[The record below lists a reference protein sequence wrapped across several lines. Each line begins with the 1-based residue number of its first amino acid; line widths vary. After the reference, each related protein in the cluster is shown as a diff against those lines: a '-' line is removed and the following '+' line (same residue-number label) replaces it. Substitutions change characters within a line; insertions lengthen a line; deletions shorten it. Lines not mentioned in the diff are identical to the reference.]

1 MNDDPMKIALKA
13 KIAKWFVPGDLYD
26 TYVIPADTPL
36 FKSFR
41 KPLTEWA
48 YTPVQ
53 GPAYFGFNEET
64 SRIYGYAFSYI
75 TKEPHVLLAIDS
87 DKTMDY
93 LSQLIKDEE
102 VKRALNSSFGYNSR
116 GQVRNSVGPN
126 DWKVVQFLC
135 DNGLPGYAANFMQ
148 EAIPG
153 SFFHPECVICEPK
166 VRLNDAYSVNGIAGL
181 ATPEEFHQEI
191 SAKLTK
197 MSAPP
202 RKRKAETNVE
212 RIIKPMTLNFGDDDD
227 DTPKSGGSRK
237 RRRQRQKKSRR
248 QIKMATTKYDEL
260 FLKLSR
266 SLRDT
271 ESAHMIEDKILW
283 LFVSDIANGNLKQD
297 EILQIANKI
306 NKVIIEDRK
315 NAGRW
320 FA

>member
-1 MNDDPMKIALKA
+1 MNYDPMKIALKE

-26 TYVIPADTPL
+26 TYVIPAGTPL

-75 TKEPHVLLAIDS
+75 TEKPHVLLAIDS
-87 DKTMDY
+87 GKTMYY
-93 LSQLIKDEE
+93 LSKLIKDEE
-102 VKRALNSSFGYNSR
+102 VKRALNSSFGYNSQ

-153 SFFHPECVICEPK
+153 SFFHPECVICQPN
-166 VRLNDAYSVNGIAGL
+166 VRLNDDAYNVNGYAGL
-181 ATPEEFHQEI
+181 ATPKEFHQEI
-191 SAKLTK
+191 SAELSK

-202 RKRKAETNVE
+202 RKRKERTNVVSE
-212 RIIKPMTLNFGDDDD
+212 FKPMTLKFGDDDD
-227 DTPKSGGSRK
+227 ADDTPKLGRTRK

-248 QIKMATTKYDEL
+248 QKK
-260 FLKLSR
+260 K
-266 SLRDT
+266 
-271 ESAHMIEDKILW
+271 
-283 LFVSDIANGNLKQD
+283 
-297 EILQIANKI
+297 
-306 NKVIIEDRK
+306 
-315 NAGRW
+315 
-320 FA
+320 FAKK

>member
-26 TYVIPADTPL
+26 TYVIPAGTHL

-48 YTPVQ
+48 YSHVQ

-75 TKEPHVLLAIDS
+75 TEEPHVLLAIDS
-87 DKTMDY
+87 VKTMDY
-93 LSQLIKDEE
+93 LSNLIKDED
-102 VKRALNSSFGYNSR
+102 VKKALHNSFGLR
-116 GQVRNSVGPN
+116 GQIRNSVGPN

-181 ATPEEFHQEI
+181 ATPDEFHREI

-202 RKRKAETNVE
+202 RKRKVETKVE

-227 DTPKSGGSRK
+227 DNDTPKSGGSRK
-237 RRRQRQKKSRR
+237 RRQRQKKSRR
-248 QIKMATTKYDEL
+248 QK
-260 FLKLSR
+260 R
-266 SLRDT
+266 SFR
-271 ESAHMIEDKILW
+271 
-283 LFVSDIANGNLKQD
+283 
-297 EILQIANKI
+297 
-306 NKVIIEDRK
+306 RK
-315 NAGRW
+315 
-320 FA
+320 

>member
-13 KIAKWFVPGDLYD
+13 KIAKWFVNGDLYD
-26 TYVIPADTPL
+26 TYVIPAGTHL

-48 YTPVQ
+48 YSPVQ

-75 TKEPHVLLAIDS
+75 TEEPHVLLAIDS
-87 DKTMDY
+87 GKTMDY

-102 VKRALNSSFGYNSR
+102 VKRALNSSFGLR
-116 GQVRNSVGPN
+116 GQIRNSVGPN
-126 DWKVVQFLC
+126 DWKVVKFLC
-135 DNGLPGYAANFMQ
+135 DNGLPGYAANFMR

-181 ATPEEFHQEI
+181 ATPEKYHLEI
-191 SAKLTK
+191 SAELTK

-202 RKRKAETNVE
+202 RKRKVETKVE
-212 RIIKPMTLNFGDDDD
+212 RIIKPMTLNFGDDA
-227 DTPKSGGSRK
+227 PKSGGSRK

-248 QIKMATTKYDEL
+248 QK
-260 FLKLSR
+260 R
-266 SLRDT
+266 SFR
-271 ESAHMIEDKILW
+271 
-283 LFVSDIANGNLKQD
+283 
-297 EILQIANKI
+297 
-306 NKVIIEDRK
+306 RK
-315 NAGRW
+315 
-320 FA
+320 

>member
-13 KIAKWFVPGDLYD
+13 KIAKWFVNGDLYD
-26 TYVIPADTPL
+26 TYVIPAGTHL

-48 YTPVQ
+48 YSPVQ

-75 TKEPHVLLAIDS
+75 TEEPHVLLAIDS
-87 DKTMDY
+87 RKTMDY
-93 LSQLIKDEE
+93 LSQLIKDED
-102 VKRALNSSFGYNSR
+102 VKKALQKSFGLR
-116 GQVRNSVGPN
+116 VQIRNSVGPN
-126 DWKVVQFLC
+126 DWKVVKFLC

-166 VRLNDAYSVNGIAGL
+166 VRLNDDAYNVNGIAGL
-181 ATPEEFHQEI
+181 ATPEEYHRKI
-191 SAKLTK
+191 SAELTK

-202 RKRKAETNVE
+202 RKMKAETNDE
-212 RIIKPMTLNFGDDDD
+212 RIINPIKLNFGDDDDD

-248 QIKMATTKYDEL
+248 QK
-260 FLKLSR
+260 R
-266 SLRDT
+266 SFR
-271 ESAHMIEDKILW
+271 
-283 LFVSDIANGNLKQD
+283 
-297 EILQIANKI
+297 
-306 NKVIIEDRK
+306 RK
-315 NAGRW
+315 
-320 FA
+320 